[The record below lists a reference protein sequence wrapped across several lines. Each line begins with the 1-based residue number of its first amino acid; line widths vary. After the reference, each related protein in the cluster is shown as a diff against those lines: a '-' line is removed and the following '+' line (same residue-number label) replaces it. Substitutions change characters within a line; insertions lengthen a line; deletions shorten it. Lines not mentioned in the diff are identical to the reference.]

1 MMNNFV
7 FYNPVKVV
15 FGCGEIVKTGM
26 EAAKIGKKALLVSYR
41 EHAFFQML
49 IDQVISLCKDNGV
62 QVVPFYEIT
71 ANPRICQAQ
80 KGIEVCKE
88 QGIDF
93 IIGLG
98 GGSAMDVAKAI
109 AAGVKYKGPL
119 WGMVASRHDGT
130 GVKFPHEA
138 LPMMMIPT
146 LPATGSEM
154 NCCGVITNEDTME
167 KSYFWD
173 PCLYPVVSIV
183 DPELTCSLPAYQSAC
198 GVADTISHV
207 LEFYINGL
215 EDTYLNNRIQ
225 EGIMQTC
232 IEYGPK
238 VLENPKNLSARSQL
252 QWASI
257 LAQNGISQPG
267 NGWTPMH
274 QIGHVLSARYNIA
287 HGASLSIVMPA
298 WMKVLNHKRPERYE
312 TFAAN
317 VCGISSDGK
326 TRQELIDT
334 GIGHFENFLKTLGV
348 PTTLSE
354 VHISA
359 GDIDEIIADAVRI
372 SFGPDKMLSC
382 VPPVSPK
389 EATVVLQTAI

>member
-1 MMNNFV
+1 MNNFAY
-7 FYNPVKVV
+7 YNPVKVV
-15 FGCGEIVKTGM
+15 FGLGEIMKAGT
-26 EAAKIGKKALLVSYR
+26 EAAKIGKKALLVTYR
-41 EHAFFQML
+41 EHSFFQTL
-49 IDQVISLCKDNGV
+49 IDQVILLCKDHSV
-62 QVVPFYEIT
+62 EVVPFCEIT
-71 ANPRICQAQ
+71 ANPLIKQAE
-80 KGIEVCKE
+80 KGVEVCLN
-88 QGIDF
+88 QHIDF

-98 GGSAMDVAKAI
+98 GGSAMDAAKAI

-119 WGMVASRHDGT
+119 WDMVASRHDGT
-130 GVKFPHEA
+130 GVTFPHEA

-154 NCCGVITNEDTME
+154 NCCGVITNEATTE

-173 PCLYPVVSIV
+173 PCLYPSVSIV

-238 VLENPKNLSARSQL
+238 VLEKPKDLSARSQL

-312 TFAAN
+312 TFSTN
-317 VCGISSDGK
+317 VCGISPDGK
-326 TRQELIDT
+326 SRQELIDA
-334 GIGHFENFLKTLGV
+334 GIEYFENFLKMLGV

-354 VHISA
+354 VHIPA
-359 GDIDEIIADAVRI
+359 MEIDEIITDAVRI

-382 VPPVSPK
+382 VPPVSPE
-389 EATVVLQTAI
+389 EATTVLETAI

>member
-1 MMNNFV
+1 MNNFE
-7 FYNPVKVV
+7 FYNPVKVI
-15 FGCGEIVKTGM
+15 FGPGEIKKTGI
-26 EAAKIGKKALLVSYR
+26 EACKIGKKTLLVTYR
-41 EHAFFQML
+41 EHSLLQTL
-49 IDQVISLCKDNGV
+49 IDQVVSLCEHNNVK
-62 QVVPFYEIT
+62 VVPFYEISP
-71 ANPRICQAQ
+71 NPLIKQAQ
-80 KGIEVCKE
+80 QGVEVCKE
-88 QGIDF
+88 QCIEF
-93 IIGLG
+93 VIALG
-98 GGSAMDVAKAI
+98 GGSAMDAAKAI

-119 WGMVASRHDGT
+119 WSMVASRHDGT
-130 GVKFPHEA
+130 EVKFPHEA
-138 LPMMMIPT
+138 LPTMMIPT

-154 NCCGVITNEDTME
+154 NCCGVITNEETRE

-183 DPELTCSLPAYQSAC
+183 DPELTCSLPPYQSAC

-238 VLENPKNLSARSQL
+238 ILKNPRYLSARSQL

-287 HGASLSIVMPA
+287 HGASLSIIMPA

-312 TFAAN
+312 TFATN
-317 VCGISSDGK
+317 VCGISLDEKAGQK
-326 TRQELIDT
+326 LIEA
-334 GIGHFENFLKTLGV
+334 GIEYFEHFLKTLGM
-348 PTTLSE
+348 PTTLSD
-354 VHISA
+354 VHIPA
-359 GDIDEIIADAVRI
+359 HEIDEIVADVIRI
-372 SFGPDKMLSC
+372 SFGPDNKLSC
-382 VPPVSPK
+382 VPTVSR
-389 EATVVLQTAI
+389 EEVTSVIETAV

>member
-1 MMNNFV
+1 MNNFE

-15 FGCGEIVKTGM
+15 FGPGEIAKTGD
-26 EAAKIGKKALLVSYR
+26 EAAKIGKKALLVTYK
-41 EHAFFQML
+41 EHDFFQAL
-49 IDQVISLCKDNGV
+49 IDLVCSLCGGSGV
-62 QVVPFYEIT
+62 EVVPFYEIT
-71 ANPRICQAQ
+71 ANPLIGQAQ
-80 KGIEVCKE
+80 KGVEACNEHGV
-88 QGIDF
+88 DF

-98 GGSAMDVAKAI
+98 GGSAMDAAKAI
-109 AAGVKYKGPL
+109 AAGVKYDGSL
-119 WGMVASRHDGT
+119 WQMVASRHDGSEI
-130 GVKFPHEA
+130 KFPHEA

-154 NCCGVITNEDTME
+154 NCCGVITNEATTE

-183 DPELTCSLPAYQSAC
+183 DPELTCSLPGYQSAC
-198 GVADTISHV
+198 GAADTISHV

-215 EDTYLNNRIQ
+215 EDTFLNNRIQ
-225 EGIMQTC
+225 EGVMQTC
-232 IEYGPK
+232 FEYGPK
-238 VLENPKNLSARSQL
+238 VLEDAEDVSARSQL

-257 LAQNGISQPG
+257 MAQNGISQPG

-312 TFAAN
+312 TFATN
-317 VCGISSDGK
+317 VCGISPEGK
-326 TRQELIDT
+326 TQQELVDA
-334 GIGHFENFLKTLGV
+334 GIAYFENFLRDSGV

-354 VHISA
+354 A
-359 GDIDEIIADAVRI
+359 GIPAADIEDIVADAVRI

-382 VPPVSPK
+382 VPPVSPE
-389 EATVVLQTAI
+389 EAVTVLKTAV